1 MHSYIMSCFSIK
13 QLPTAEHEEE
23 KAKGSFYFKV
33 FGKEL
38 FYNYFTYD
46 DVKEL
51 IEDGV
56 IRVSNDLKDLLK
68 KGWEKMNRVK
78 DKVLFFFNPKWEE
91 LFDENLLMFSI
102 YMEKAYVA

>member
-1 MHSYIMSCFSIK
+1 MAKSMPEIVAQAQYSEASCA
-13 QLPTAEHEEE
+13 QLYHELFFYQTAAHEEE
-23 KAKGSFYFKV
+23 NAKGSFYFKV

-68 KGWEKMNRVK
+68 KGWEKNESSER
-78 DKVLFFFNPKWEE
+78 
-91 LFDENLLMFSI
+91 
-102 YMEKAYVA
+102 